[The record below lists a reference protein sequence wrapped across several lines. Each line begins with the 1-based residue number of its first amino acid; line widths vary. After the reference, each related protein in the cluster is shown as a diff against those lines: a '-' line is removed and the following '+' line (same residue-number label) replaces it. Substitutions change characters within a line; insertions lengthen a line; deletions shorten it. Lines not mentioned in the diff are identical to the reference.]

1 MGFVYGFV
9 IFKTHLA
16 IYHAWFLI
24 SDSLY
29 VYILSGNCLFATPW
43 TIAHQAPLSMG
54 LSRQEYWHGL
64 PCPSPGDLPDP
75 GTELTSPALQAHALL
90 LRYWGSPC
98 VVGSPPSSHY
108 IREKR

>member
-75 GTELTSPALQAHALL
+75 GIEPRSPALQADFYHLS
-90 LRYWGSPC
+90 WF
-98 VVGSPPSSHY
+98 
-108 IREKR
+108 IIK

>member
-9 IFKTHLA
+9 IFKIHLA

-54 LSRQEYWHGL
+54 FSRQEYWHGL
-64 PCPSPGDLPDP
+64 PFPPTGDLSDP
-75 GTELTSPALQAHALL
+75 GIKPVSLTSPALADRFFTTSPTWEALVKQL
-90 LRYWGSPC
+90 
-98 VVGSPPSSHY
+98 SSN
-108 IREKR
+108 